1 VVSRQAAK
9 AGISLLCVCNINLYK
24 HKICVSKSNLH
35 MCINNYNLGYVMYG
49 SEGKKYQCIKTSKNT
64 KVKNDRKIRVKTK
77 DRESKKIR
85 KKAKRWK
92 CKTGNKPV
100 KAVGRKITK
109 IIKAIGYH
117 RNSEPDPIRKHKYA
131 CTVCMTQ
138 CVQEYC
144 TNTAYT
150 PVSSGS
156 KCKQEQV
163 VEYIGMSAYMK
174 NRRNSV
180 VCQKRRKYWSVMEK
194 SVWLCRITSIYYV
207 HWQYLKASVDN
218 TKCNGGGKMY
228 SMYGSSGRE
237 RCVKNIKY
245 RVERIQYLSESIGM
259 SRVRRESEE
268 MDQDELPPVVNQ
280 QLMQQSKPG
289 EYVLSGHSNHVISN
303 LNMLFLTVC
312 CSSRNNNTKC
322 VPIMLFL
329 LVSKPYI
336 CSVAKHVHI
345 NLCLFVISGVG
356 KHAVTEYYRANNWHK
371 RYGE

>member
-1 VVSRQAAK
+1 
-9 AGISLLCVCNINLYK
+9 
-24 HKICVSKSNLH
+24 
-35 MCINNYNLGYVMYG
+35 MYD
-49 SEGKKYQCIKTSKNT
+49 SEGKKHQCIKTSKNT

-100 KAVGRKITK
+100 
-109 IIKAIGYH
+109 IKAIGYH
-117 RNSEPDPIRKHKYA
+117 RNSEPDPVRKHKYA
-131 CTVCMTQ
+131 CTVCTTQ

-144 TNTAYT
+144 TKTAYT

-163 VEYIGMSAYMK
+163 VEYIGMSEYMK
-174 NRRNSV
+174 ARRTSV
-180 VCQKRRKYWSVMEK
+180 LCQKRRKYWSVMKK
-194 SVWLCRITSIYYV
+194 SVWLCRMTRIYYV
-207 HWQYLKASVDN
+207 HWKYLKEKN
-218 TKCNGGGKMY
+218 NIKCNGGVKMC
-228 SMYGSSGRE
+228 SMYGSFGRE
-237 RCVKNIKY
+237 RCVKNVKY

-303 LNMLFLTVC
+303 LIMLLLTVR

-336 CSVAKHVHI
+336 CIVAKHVHI
-345 NLCLFVISGVG
+345 ELCLFVISGVG
-356 KHAVTEYYRANNWHK
+356 KHAVTEYYRANTWHK
-371 RYGE
+371 HYGE